1 MKDVA
6 VVAYC
11 RTGIA
16 KAQRGALNQ
25 THGIPMMAHVLRNA
39 VKRAGIEATEVEDV
53 VVGCGLPEG
62 ATGHNVARNA
72 ALEAGFGDAVPG
84 MTVNRYC
91 GSGLS
96 AASIVANRIA
106 AGEAAIAIAG
116 GVESISLVQ
125 FSLNLNGFFYPPLQ
139 QRMPAVWWTMN
150 QTADFVAK
158 KYGITREAQD
168 AYVVKSQQRVATAA
182 AAGKFAEEIVPFTTT
197 MKVTDKVTKAS
208 HEQEVTL
215 ARDEGPR
222 PDTTLAG
229 LAKLP
234 PVFPGGTTTAGN
246 ASQLSDGAGA
256 VVMMDAELAARR
268 GLPILGLFR
277 GMQLAAVAPDEMSIA
292 IAPAIR
298 KLVKHHGLPMA
309 DIVQGAPRGLRGDH
323 ALQPSAAR
331 DAVGDYEREWRRGG
345 PRPSVRHVRDPLPRL
360 DAARARTPRSPSRY
374 RGRVHGRRYG
384 DCGLPRAPLRRRNH
398 RHSFGQRDELDGI
411 PGHVRKGAVL
421 PPFLRSFDA
430 LLGARY
436 EVPPD
441 VALAQGLTSQEH
453 HP

>member
-16 KAQRGALNQ
+16 KAQRGALNM
-25 THGIPMMAHVLRNA
+25 THGIPLAAHVLRGA
-39 VKRAGIEATEVEDV
+39 VQRAGIEAGEIEDV
-53 VVGCGLPEG
+53 VLGCGLPEG

-84 MTVNRYC
+84 ITVNRYC

-106 AGEAAIAIAG
+106 CGEASVAIAG

-125 FSLNLNGFFYPPLQ
+125 FSLNLNNFFYAPLQ

-168 AYVVKSQQRVATAA
+168 EYVVRTQQRVAAAA
-182 AAGKFAEEIVPFTTT
+182 AAGKYAEEILPFTTT
-197 MKVTDKVTKAS
+197 MKVTDKVTKAT
-208 HEQEVTL
+208 HEESVTL
-215 ARDEGPR
+215 DRDEGPR
-222 PDTTLAG
+222 PDTTFEG
-229 LAKLP
+229 LSKLK

-246 ASQLSDGAGA
+246 ASQLSDGAA
-256 VVMMDAELAARR
+256 ALVMMDADLAAKR

-277 GMQLAAVAPDEMSIA
+277 GMQLAGVAPEEMSIA

-298 KLVKHHGLPMA
+298 KLMQH
-309 DIVQGAPRGLRGDH
+309 H
-323 ALQPSAAR
+323 ALALGDVDLWELHEAY
-331 DAVGDYEREWRRGG
+331 AVTTLYNQAQLETPWETTNVNGG
-345 PRPSVRHVRDPLPRL
+345 AVALGHPYGMSGI
-360 DAARARTPRSPSRY
+360 RY
-374 RGRVHGRRYG
+374 VGSTLLELGRRKAR
-384 DCGLPRAPLRRRNH
+384 RAIV
-398 RHSFGQRDELDGI
+398 GVCTAG
-411 PGHVRKGAVL
+411 GMATA
-421 PPFLRSFDA
+421 A
-430 LLGARY
+430 LLER
-436 EVPPD
+436 P
-441 VALAQGLTSQEH
+441 
-453 HP
+453 

>member
-25 THGIPMMAHVLRNA
+25 THGIPMTAHVLRHA
-39 VKRAGIEATEVEDV
+39 VTARRHRRRRGRGRRRRVRPARGRDRATTSRAT
-53 VVGCGLPEG
+53 PRSRP
-62 ATGHNVARNA
+62 ASARR
-72 ALEAGFGDAVPG
+72 VPG

-106 AGEAAIAIAG
+106 AGEATIADRRRA
-116 GVESISLVQ
+116 SRASAW
-125 FSLNLNGFFYPPLQ
+125 SSSTCNLNGFFYEPLQ

-158 KYGITREAQD
+158 KYGITPRGAGRVRRAEPAASRRRDRGRQVRRGDCPVHDQD
-168 AYVVKSQQRVATAA
+168 EGHRQGDQGAT
-182 AAGKFAEEIVPFTTT
+182 
-197 MKVTDKVTKAS
+197 

-215 ARDEGPR
+215 DRDEGPR

-229 LAKLP
+229 LAALK
-234 PVFPGGTTTAGN
+234 PVYPGGTTTAGN

-256 VVMMDAELAARR
+256 VVMMDADVAARR

-277 GMQLAAVAPDEMSIA
+277 GMQLAAVAPEEMSIA

-298 KLVKHHGLPMA
+298 KLMKHHGLAMA
-309 DIVQGAPRGLRGDH
+309 DVDLWELHEAYAVTTLYNQAQLETPVGDH
-323 ALQPSAAR
+323 
-331 DAVGDYEREWRRGG
+331 ERQRRRG
-345 PRPSVRHVRDPLPRL
+345 PARPPLRHVRHPLPRL
-360 DAARARTPRSPSRY
+360 HAARARAPRAAPRGRRRVHGGRHGHRGVPRTRLSERSPSR
-374 RGRVHGRRYG
+374 
-384 DCGLPRAPLRRRNH
+384 
-398 RHSFGQRDELDGI
+398 I
-411 PGHVRKGAVL
+411 
-421 PPFLRSFDA
+421 
-430 LLGARY
+430 
-436 EVPPD
+436 
-441 VALAQGLTSQEH
+441 TSSGE
-453 HP
+453 